1 MIQEVA
7 SRTRETQFFPE
18 FHHLC
23 VTQLLG
29 NHLWE
34 ASWGKPPISSDKCC
48 PPRGGHDR
56 YGLWDL
62 RWSFILGGSQ
72 SQRLCLGDVPKH
84 TLESQV
90 HSKWWHKEEEESK
103 QESQVHSKWW
113 HKEEEESKQR
123 PRTSLSAKVLLGK
136 VLADLTLIGHTLD
149 TLTAPHT
156 FQPLLSHYSE

>member
-7 SRTRETQFFPE
+7 SRTRKTQFFPE
-18 FHHLC
+18 FHHLY

-48 PPRGGHDR
+48 PLRGGHDR

-62 RWSFILGGSQ
+62 RWSFILIGSQ
-72 SQRLCLGDVPKH
+72 SQRMCLGDVPKH
-84 TLESQV
+84 MLESQV
-90 HSKWWHKEEEESK
+90 HSKWWHKEEK
-103 QESQVHSKWW
+103 
-113 HKEEEESKQR
+113 ESKQR

-156 FQPLLSHYSE
+156 IQPLLSHYSE

>member
-103 QESQVHSKWW
+103 Q
-113 HKEEEESKQR
+113 R